1 MVTIEAGY
9 GRPRTPAGRAEH
21 ETASASRTSRAW
33 SPWLARAL
41 IAGGLA
47 MVPWLFALAVRL
59 PSSTRAQHW
68 STAWVGLDTLE
79 AFGLITTGVLVRL
92 RDERRCLAAA
102 ATATLLLVDA
112 WFDVTT
118 SASGGD
124 RLMALLLAVVLEVP
138 IASLCAVLAV
148 RTFPGANPDPR
159 HHR

>member
-1 MVTIEAGY
+1 MVTID
-9 GRPRTPAGRAEH
+9 AGRGRVR
-21 ETASASRTSRAW
+21 ASAGRTEQVSAR

-47 MVPWLFALAVRL
+47 MIPWLFALAVRL

-68 STAWVGLDTLE
+68 STAWVGLDTME
-79 AFGLITTGVLVRL
+79 ALGLVTTGVLVRL

-118 SASGGD
+118 SASGAD

-148 RTFPGANPDPR
+148 RTFPGANSAPPPMR
-159 HHR
+159 GNSK